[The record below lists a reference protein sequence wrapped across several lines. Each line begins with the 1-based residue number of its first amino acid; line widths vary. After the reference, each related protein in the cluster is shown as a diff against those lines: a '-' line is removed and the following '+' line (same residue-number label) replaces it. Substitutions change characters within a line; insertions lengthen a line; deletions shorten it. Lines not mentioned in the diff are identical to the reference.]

1 MPLPVSYTARQDS
14 GSANNP
20 AINLTGAPAIDIT
33 FVAETDT
40 GGAGDLFLDQPTGG
54 GVDPDTQVEI
64 AGTSYSF
71 IYELSGTLPTL
82 KKDGSQQVP
91 DQYEGSDVVIITV
104 QDYPSAGQTT
114 RFVFMP
120 NELATLANMDA
131 FGNGAIDV
139 QNVDETPTPT
149 PICFLKGSMIMT
161 SRGEVPVEDLG
172 AGDMVMTVDDGLM
185 PVRWISYTR
194 HQWPGTPEKFKP
206 ILIPTDALGLG
217 RPYRDLIV
225 SPQHRMLLRGPEVER
240 KFGVKEVLALAKGLI
255 GLNGIR
261 WMNGKREAKYYH
273 VLLDRHCI
281 LKVEGAL
288 TESFYPGPMALKM
301 LTPKQCRQILNRFP
315 NLQANPKSGFGP
327 VARKCLSRQMT
338 EAFVNRSHK
347 PGKSNAETVGCAQPQ
362 AGQAALAA

>member
-1 MPLPVSYTARQDS
+1 MPLPVSYTARVDS

-20 AINLTGAPAIDIT
+20 AVNLTGADAVNLT

-40 GGAGDLFLDQPTGG
+40 GGAGDLFLDQPAGG

-71 IYELSGTLPTL
+71 TYELSGTLPTL

-120 NELATLANMDA
+120 NETATLADMDA

-149 PICFLKGSMIMT
+149 PICFLKGSMVMT
-161 SRGEVPVEDLG
+161 PGGEVPVEDLKV
-172 AGDMVMTVDDGLM
+172 GDMVLTMDDGLM
-185 PVRWISYTR
+185 PVRWISCTL
-194 HQWPGTPEKFKP
+194 HQWPGAPEKFRP
-206 ILIPTDALGLG
+206 ILIPAGALGAG
-217 RPYRDLIV
+217 RPHRDLIV
-225 SPQHRMLLRGPEVER
+225 SPQHRMLLRGPDVGR
-240 KFGVKEVLALAKGLI
+240 MFGSKEVLAPAKGLI
-255 GLNGIR
+255 GLNGVR
-261 WMNGKREAKYYH
+261 WMKGIREAKYYH
-273 VLLDRHCI
+273 ILLDRHCI

-288 TESFYPGPMALKM
+288 TESFFPGPMALKM
-301 LTPKQCRQILNRFP
+301 LTSRQRQDVYGHFP
-315 NLQANPKSGFGP
+315 DLEANPETGYGQ
-327 VARKCLSRQMT
+327 VARRCLSRRET
-338 EAFVNRSHK
+338 EVFIHRRHK
-347 PGKSNAETVGCAQPQ
+347 PGKSNAETVGYAHRWAVQS
-362 AGQAALAA
+362 AFAA